1 MEKIDVHTIMKDF
14 GGSSCNVDKCIEI
27 SLKIIS
33 LIQENNCTNIECDL
47 VLSFVKDFNNYKLIN
62 RLIKK
67 NREKHG
73 R

>member
-1 MEKIDVHTIMKDF
+1 MEKIDVNTLMENF
-14 GGSSCNVDKCIEI
+14 GESSCDVNKCTEI

-33 LIQENNCTNIECDL
+33 LIQENNCTNLECDL
-47 VLSFVKDFNNYKLIN
+47 VVMFVKDFNNYKLIN

-67 NREKHG
+67 HG